1 MKEFYQQ
8 TKEELLQQFHVTGHG
23 LSGEEAKKRL
33 VEYGK
38 MSWRRESAK
47 APFRY
52 FLSSFATC
60 WW

>member
-33 VEYGK
+33 V
-38 MSWRRESAK
+38 
-47 APFRY
+47 
-52 FLSSFATC
+52 
-60 WW
+60 